1 MPKIHYDNA
10 VVFAIKCILN
20 DDVFITSSTGELN
33 RAFGRIK
40 NKMKNNNHHVYQ
52 NMLKNGIENYYTEIL
67 EKLENCKCK
76 SDIKRV
82 ESKFIKLLKPN
93 QNIPVSS
100 DSSNSVND
108 DEIIILKLH
117 EQDNNDD
124 NMTC

>member
-10 VVFAIKCILN
+10 VVFAIKCVLN

-76 SDIKRV
+76 SDIK
-82 ESKFIKLLKPN
+82 PN

-117 EQDNNDD
+117 EQDNN
-124 NMTC
+124 